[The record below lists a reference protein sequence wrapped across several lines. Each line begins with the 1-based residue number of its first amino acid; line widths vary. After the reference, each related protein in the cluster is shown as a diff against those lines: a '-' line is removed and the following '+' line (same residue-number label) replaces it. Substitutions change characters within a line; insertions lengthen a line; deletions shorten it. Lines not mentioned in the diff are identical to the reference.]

1 MAGLDSYCRISP
13 GGAGSEN
20 NEPFLLS
27 IREDDAISTL
37 HSYGIHKVPHLGVY
51 GSNYA
56 LSLPLVLLSLPP
68 TLDFLQFLPYD
79 ILNSLDLG
87 PPINAHLNTV
97 AKTLVQKV
105 LTSASLK
112 YRSSFAYRN
121 KVRIST
127 ELSMDQDNEDTEGEA
142 SSTWLRSYSNSN
154 HSNRKESF
162 MITEPII
169 LIDDDAI
176 RTAAKKLVRKVL
188 HVACFRAEGRR
199 SSIEME
205 YLTNNTKKLKIN
217 DDAMTPPLSPTIAPP
232 LAPPTEYSFSPPLST
247 SSSLLFDSGI
257 MMSSPYHSSS
267 ECDQTLSKQ
276 EEESLRKLGKR
287 RQRSESHDAG
297 LLKEGG
303 INGKFQPVL
312 PRVYSEPVIIEEQEI
327 SPPMPTTPLA
337 APLFISNGGMDKLTN
352 LIVDMS
358 IREDSPCK
366 DVGDNSDDD
375 YIIIEAIT
383 KMVDISPDG
392 SDSPPIQSHS
402 HDSILGTDYSI
413 PITNYSVPGM
423 DYYVMVHP
431 SPPPGV
437 CQKFLCNNYNEV
449 NVLYHSWLF
458 GDVDYDPSVT
468 LLESVG
474 MGLFDTVGI
483 APVHLDLRD
492 AGIAFGY
499 LEERTVCIHSC
510 CFSPENAQFQI
521 LNYDHF
527 CSFYSVARHGDR
539 RVVTFHIVL
548 SPSDLPCINK
558 IKECN
563 SLADLVKCFDFFIP
577 PASQKIRN
585 LLYPFFVSHY

>member
-1 MAGLDSYCRISP
+1 M
-13 GGAGSEN
+13 
-20 NEPFLLS
+20 
-27 IREDDAISTL
+27 
-37 HSYGIHKVPHLGVY
+37 
-51 GSNYA
+51 
-56 LSLPLVLLSLPP
+56 
-68 TLDFLQFLPYD
+68 
-79 ILNSLDLG
+79 
-87 PPINAHLNTV
+87 
-97 AKTLVQKV
+97 
-105 LTSASLK
+105 
-112 YRSSFAYRN
+112 
-121 KVRIST
+121 RIST
-127 ELSMDQDNEDTEGEA
+127 EPSMDEDTEEET
-142 SSTWLRSYSNSN
+142 SSMWLRSYSNSN

-169 LIDDDAI
+169 LIDDDVI

-217 DDAMTPPLSPTIAPP
+217 DDSMTPPPSPTIAPP
-232 LAPPTEYSFSPPLST
+232 LAPPTDYPFSPPLST

-303 INGKFQPVL
+303 INGKFQPVI
-312 PRVYSEPVIIEEQEI
+312 PRVYSEPVIIEEHEI
-327 SPPMPTTPLA
+327 TPPTPTTPLA
-337 APLFISNGGMDKLTN
+337 TPLFINNGGMDKLTN

-358 IREDSPCK
+358 IREDSPGK
-366 DVGDNSDDD
+366 DGSGDNDNNSDDD

-383 KMVDISPDG
+383 KMVDISPD
-392 SDSPPIQSHS
+392 SPDRVSPSIQSHS

-423 DYYVMVHP
+423 DYYIMVHP
-431 SPPPGV
+431 SPPPGM

-458 GDVDYDPSVT
+458 GDVEYDPSVT
-468 LLESVG
+468 LLEPVA
-474 MGLFDTVGI
+474 MGLFDTVGV
-483 APVHLDLRD
+483 APVHLDLSD

-499 LEERTVCIHSC
+499 LEER
-510 CFSPENAQFQI
+510 
-521 LNYDHF
+521 
-527 CSFYSVARHGDR
+527 
-539 RVVTFHIVL
+539 
-548 SPSDLPCINK
+548 
-558 IKECN
+558 
-563 SLADLVKCFDFFIP
+563 
-577 PASQKIRN
+577 
-585 LLYPFFVSHY
+585 